1 MNAQEK
7 ETIMDENVH
16 DIFVHFERYQLI
28 SIFRNQLFMKKA
40 QSSRML
46 SIIS

>member
-16 DIFVHFERYQLI
+16 DIFVHF
-28 SIFRNQLFMKKA
+28 RNQLFMKKA
-40 QSSRML
+40 QSFRML